1 MFKKSSK
8 NKKNKII
15 ITLVI
20 VALFIGNILLL
31 CRMIT
36 LEKNIKKDS
45 EFVYKVEIKGKYN
58 SAKKYYMPISFGEY
72 NKLLKKKELFTLAVI
87 DNSSNTYNKFLELV
101 NKIAFYKNTKIYLL
115 DTSKLSKKNTVLF
128 YNLDDRLSSL
138 ESNFIIN
145 VYNNKIISITEFNNE
160 DLINL
165 IKGMEN

>member
-1 MFKKSSK
+1 MFKKSS
-8 NKKNKII
+8 KNKII

-138 ESNFIIN
+138 ESNYIIN

>member
-145 VYNNKIISITEFNNE
+145 VYNKKIISITEFNNE